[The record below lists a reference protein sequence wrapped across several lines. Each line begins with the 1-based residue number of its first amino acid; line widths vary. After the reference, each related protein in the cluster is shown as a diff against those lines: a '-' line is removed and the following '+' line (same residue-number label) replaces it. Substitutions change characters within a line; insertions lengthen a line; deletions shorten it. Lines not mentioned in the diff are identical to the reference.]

1 MNIMPTEQ
9 KKKHI
14 ATATLRY
21 LRMSPRK
28 VRAAAYGLRNKW
40 VIEADEILTNRGRRA
55 AGPLQKLLESASA
68 NAVKNHS
75 MVRDNLFIS
84 EIFVSGG
91 PMFSRYMPRAR
102 GSAYEIQ
109 KKTSHVTIVLGE
121 RDGKLL
127 RRAAVRQT
135 AARHT
140 EETAEQKT
148 SGGRGEHKKYTSAQQ
163 EKALPKQKSGI
174 AKRFFSRKAI

>member
-1 MNIMPTEQ
+1 MPTEQ
-9 KKKHI
+9 KKKHV

-40 VIEADEILTNRGRRA
+40 VVEADEILANRGRRA

-109 KKTSHVTIVLGE
+109 KKTSHVTIILGE

-127 RRAAVRQT
+127 RRAAVRQ
-135 AARHT
+135 AARRA
-140 EETAEQKT
+140 EEAVEQKT
-148 SGGRGEHKKYTSAQQ
+148 SGARSEHKKYASPQQ